1 MTTSEEAS
9 EPERESIIHHCI
21 GFPHGGMMPDG
32 APRAVLSV
40 AVVCPCVSVKTP
52 TVSTTL
58 RPEARK
64 ENHDKSATNQRIPPP
79 GEVATRIHSVS
90 VESMH
95 RQMHTYVHTVG
106 MMPDGAPQSC
116 RYAASIRCC
125 LLTAH
130 CRQRRQGVYRPTHQ
144 CTMTIISSA
153 PGLLTPDGDMIT
165 HCGFCIMH

>member
-1 MTTSEEAS
+1 MYFRFNRTSEEGGMTTSEEAS

-40 AVVCPCVSVKTP
+40 AVGCPCVSVKTP

-90 VESMH
+90 VKSMH
-95 RQMHTYVHTVG
+95 RQMHPYVHPVG
-106 MMPDGAPQSC
+106 MMPDGAPQ
-116 RYAASIRCC
+116 
-125 LLTAH
+125 
-130 CRQRRQGVYRPTHQ
+130 P
-144 CTMTIISSA
+144 
-153 PGLLTPDGDMIT
+153 
-165 HCGFCIMH
+165 